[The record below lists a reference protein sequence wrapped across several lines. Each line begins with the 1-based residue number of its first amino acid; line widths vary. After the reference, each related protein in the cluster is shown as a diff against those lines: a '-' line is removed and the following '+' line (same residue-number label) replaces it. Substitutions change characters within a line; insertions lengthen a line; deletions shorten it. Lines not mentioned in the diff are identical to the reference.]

1 MKGMIIKLKQQEKE
15 ILGEK
20 QKEEKDTK
28 RKIKFNKKI
37 IIYIAI
43 FLVVVYV
50 IYTIYLLIKQPT
62 DIFTLEEGTLYAEE
76 TDIGYVIRD
85 EVVVQGEN
93 YKNGMEKIKSEGE
106 KVAVNEA
113 VFRYYT
119 KNEDSL
125 KSKIAELDTK
135 IQEAMAEEDE
145 SLFTS
150 DMKLLENQI
159 DDKLKNISQITDTSR
174 LEEEK
179 KEIDDLVTKK
189 AKTAGES
196 SPQGSYLR
204 QLINER
210 KGYENELNSGAE
222 YVKAPMS
229 GIVSYRVD
237 GLEETLTPNNFSS
250 LNKEYLESLNLSTG
264 KIVATSDEEGKVI
277 DNFSCYI
284 AAITSSEEAK
294 QAEVGDDVKVRL
306 SNNAEIPAEI
316 TNIIK
321 EDDGDIIIILEVKK
335 QIEELINYRKITF
348 DLIWW
353 DASGLKVPN
362 EAIVN
367 ENDLNYVVRN
377 RAGYLSKILVKVK
390 RQGDNYSIIDS
401 YSTEELKELGF
412 SDEEIANYKK
422 ISIYDEILIHP
433 DLSKVQ

>member
-1 MKGMIIKLKQQEKE
+1 MKEQIKKQTKAKTEKKKLNMKKAIILY
-15 ILGEK
+15 IALVLLA
-20 QKEEKDTK
+20 
-28 RKIKFNKKI
+28 IYL
-37 IIYIAI
+37 IYI
-43 FLVVVYV
+43 
-50 IYTIYLLIKQPT
+50 IYLLIKQPT
-62 DIFTLEEGTLYAEE
+62 NVFTVEKGKLYKEE
-76 TDIGYVIRD
+76 TDIGYIIRN
-85 EVVVQGEN
+85 EKVVKGNN
-93 YKNGMEKIKSEGE
+93 YKNGMEQIISEGE
-106 KVAVNEA
+106 KAAVNENI
-113 VFRYYT
+113 FRYYST
-119 KNEDSL
+119 NEDSL
-125 KSKIAELDTK
+125 KSKIADLDVK
-135 IQEAMAEEDE
+135 IQEAMAEDDE

-294 QAEVGDDVKVRL
+294 QDEVGDDVKVRL

-412 SDEEIANYKK
+412 SDEEIAN
-422 ISIYDEILIHP
+422 
-433 DLSKVQ
+433 